1 MADPTPD
8 LSAVIAALTDATPET
23 LREDAECAMR
33 QAADVHRLW
42 TFPTIDDAELQ
53 AARAK
58 RVQSFQRLAALALA
72 IAAWSERPTRLT
84 PQDNSWDDED
94 HPLPWS
100 LRTPMSMEYT
110 HHVTL
115 PAALASLLSSEP
127 AP

>member
-42 TFPTIDDAELQ
+42 TFPTIDDAELH

-58 RVQSFQRLAALALA
+58 RVQSFQRLAALAFA
-72 IAAWSERPTRLT
+72 IATMQERSEKGIRVSLGAGGCIVV
-84 PQDNSWDDED
+84 DDESRILA
-94 HPLPWS
+94 HELA
-100 LRTPMSMEYT
+100 
-110 HHVTL
+110 L
-115 PAALASLLSSEP
+115 PAAIASLLSSEP